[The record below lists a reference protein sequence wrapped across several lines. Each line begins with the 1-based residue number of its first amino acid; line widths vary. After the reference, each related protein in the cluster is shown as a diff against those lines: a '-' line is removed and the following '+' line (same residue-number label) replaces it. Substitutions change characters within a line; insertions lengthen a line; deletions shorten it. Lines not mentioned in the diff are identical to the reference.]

1 MDFSEIW
8 LRVRSNLAPG
18 SKIRNWTAAK
28 GYLGDEF
35 SIVRVESKHLD
46 INSPNAET
54 VQRVA
59 KSDFEYMFMNWDDYC
74 AGRLKRQRLV
84 EHTRV
89 SKYTMSILK
98 HIGM

>member
-1 MDFSEIW
+1 MNFPETW
-8 LRVRSNLAPG
+8 LRIRSALVPG

-35 SIVRVESKHLD
+35 LIVRIEPNHLD
-46 INSPNAET
+46 VNSPNAET
-54 VQRVA
+54 IQRVA
-59 KSDFEYMFMNWDDYC
+59 KRDFEYMFVNWQDYC
-74 AGRLKRQRLV
+74 AGRLNRQALV
-84 EHTRV
+84 AHTRV

>member
-1 MDFSEIW
+1 MDFPEMW
-8 LRVRSNLAPG
+8 LRIRTGLDSGTKV
-18 SKIRNWTAAK
+18 RNWTAAK
-28 GYLGDEF
+28 NYLGDEF
-35 SIVRVESKHLD
+35 LIVRVEANHID
-46 INSPNAET
+46 VNSPNAET

-59 KSDFEYMFMNWDDYC
+59 KADFEYMFANWDNYC
-74 AGRLKRQRLV
+74 AGRLTRQALV